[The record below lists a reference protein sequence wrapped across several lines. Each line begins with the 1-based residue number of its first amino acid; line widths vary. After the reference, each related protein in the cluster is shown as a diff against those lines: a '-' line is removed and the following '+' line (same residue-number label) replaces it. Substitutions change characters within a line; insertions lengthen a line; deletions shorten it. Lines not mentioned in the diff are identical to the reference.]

1 MALSQ
6 KHLPGG
12 QKDYQ
17 ATVSDHRFCFTGPGV
32 LGVVL
37 PLLPTVPFVLL
48 AAACFAK
55 SSDRAHAWLCTNRI
69 FGPMIRQ
76 WHISRSIP
84 KKSKHLALGAI
95 ICSGAISTILLTS
108 TCFKLLVIGML
119 SIPVFIV
126 LRLPTSNNQVAQ
138 EESSPSSNQP

>member
-1 MALSQ
+1 
-6 KHLPGG
+6 
-12 QKDYQ
+12 
-17 ATVSDHRFCFTGPGV
+17 
-32 LGVVL
+32 
-37 PLLPTVPFVLL
+37 
-48 AAACFAK
+48 
-55 SSDRAHAWLCTNRI
+55 
-69 FGPMIRQ
+69 MIRQ